1 MQQIPHTP
9 LVGGKSK
16 AGAGP
21 ETPYLPSMTQPTVVT
36 IPHSLGRDEARRR
49 LKARAGEL
57 PSHIPGG
64 VAEFST
70 TWPSEDRMDLQ
81 IVAMMQRLSATL
93 DVQDK
98 AVVVKMILRPFLGM
112 MSGLIAWAV
121 REQGGKLLLGD
132 GSKTK
137 A

>member
-1 MQQIPHTP
+1 MT
-9 LVGGKSK
+9 
-16 AGAGP
+16 GAGGFP
-21 ETPYLPSMTQPTVVT
+21 AYLGVMSQPTVVT
-36 IPHSLGRDEARRR
+36 IPHSLGREGAKQR
-49 LKARAGEL
+49 LKAKAGDL
-57 PSHIPGG
+57 PRHIPGG

-70 TWPSEDRMDLQ
+70 SWPSEDRMALE

-98 AVVVKMILRPFLGM
+98 AVVVTMNLPPLLGM
-112 MSGLIAWAV
+112 MSGLIASAV
-121 REQGGKLLLGD
+121 KEQGAKLLLDD